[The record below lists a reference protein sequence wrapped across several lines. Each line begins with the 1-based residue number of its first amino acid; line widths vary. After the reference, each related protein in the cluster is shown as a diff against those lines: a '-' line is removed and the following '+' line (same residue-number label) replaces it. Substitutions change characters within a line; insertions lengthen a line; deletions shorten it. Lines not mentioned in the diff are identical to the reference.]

1 MNHAS
6 GSVSVSA
13 SGSGSKI
20 DMDED
25 LYQDELPDVS
35 GLTPVRS
42 LAEVRGGYAAGA
54 AGGAIP
60 AKRERRK
67 PLEALQRYWGYD
79 GFRPL
84 QAEAVDAGLAKRD
97 CMIVLPTGGGK
108 SLCYQVPAAC
118 GAGLVLVISP
128 LIALMDDQVAAAR
141 EAGLRAGSMHSNLSD
156 SEKQRVRIALD
167 SDQLDLLYVSPERLS
182 VGDLLARLAPR
193 LALVAVDEAHCVS
206 HWGHDFRPEYRQLGQ
221 WFAAHP
227 SVPRMALT
235 ATATPQVQDDIC
247 AQLALRKPLRLVGH
261 VDRPNLTF
269 RCLQRSDQTKQI
281 LEVVSRHV
289 GEGGI
294 VYAQTRKEVERI
306 AETLV
311 KNNVNAAGYHAGMEA
326 ETRSKIQAD
335 FVNERISVVVATI
348 AFGMGID
355 RSNVRFVVHAN
366 APKSIEH
373 YQQESGRAGRDGD
386 PAECVL
392 LFSGADLV
400 THRALA
406 ARESTPE
413 RMRVLNRHL
422 GEVGRFA
429 LAPVCRH
436 RILTE
441 HFGQAYP
448 DPLFNRAEL
457 ACGACDVCLGETKE
471 VPVDQ
476 ALVIAQKI
484 ISAAWRLE
492 GRFGSGYVAAVLRG
506 DTSDSKQHER
516 MQRSGHDRLSVFG
529 LLKDISEPNVRAWI
543 DQLVVQGYL
552 RITEEGDYP
561 LLAITDSG
569 KALCKGIGTV
579 RLGEAQAKPARSKN
593 RSSSSNSSNSS
604 TGQPA
609 MEGADKVMF
618 ERLRLL
624 RKLMAEKHLIAPY
637 MIFHD
642 ATLHQMAA
650 TKPTTLPVMRTIK
663 GVGESKLA
671 HYGAAFLAVLTGT
684 DPTVAAE
691 RA

>member
-1 MNHAS
+1 MIGAS
-6 GSVSVSA
+6 SGMSVE
-13 SGSGSKI
+13 
-20 DMDED
+20 ED
-25 LYQDELPDVS
+25 QNELPDVS
-35 GLTPVRS
+35 GMTPVRS
-42 LAEVRGGYAAGA
+42 LAEVRSGYRTTAAA
-54 AGGAIP
+54 SLP
-60 AKRERRK
+60 VPVRERRK
-67 PLEALQRYWGYD
+67 PLDALQRFWGYD

-97 CMIVLPTGGGK
+97 CLIVLPTGGGK

-156 SEKQRVRIALD
+156 AEKLRVRTALD
-167 SDQLDLLYVSPERLS
+167 ADKLDLLYVSPERLA
-182 VGDLLARLAPR
+182 VGDLLSRLASR

-227 SVPRMALT
+227 TVPRMALT

-247 AQLALRKPLRLVGH
+247 TQLALRTPLRLVGH

-269 RCLQRSDQTKQI
+269 RCLQRIDQTKQI
-281 LEVVSRHV
+281 LEIVARHA

-294 VYAQTRKEVERI
+294 VYAQTRKEVDRI
-306 AETLV
+306 AETLT
-311 KNNVNAAGYHAGMEA
+311 KHKVNAAGYHAGMEA
-326 ETRSKIQAD
+326 ERRSKIQGD
-335 FVNERISVVVATI
+335 FVNERIAVVVATI

-400 THRALA
+400 MHRALA
-406 ARESTPE
+406 AREATPE

-436 RILTE
+436 RLLTE
-441 HFGQAYP
+441 HFGQPYP
-448 DPLFNRAEL
+448 DPTAAQADS

-471 VPVDQ
+471 VVAEQ
-476 ALVIAQKI
+476 ALLTAQKI

-492 GRFGSGYVAAVLRG
+492 GRFGAGYVAAVLRG
-506 DTSDSKQHER
+506 DPTDSKQQER

-529 LLKDISEPNVRAWI
+529 LLKDISELNVRAWI
-543 DQLVVQGYL
+543 DQLVVQGFL
-552 RITEEGDYP
+552 MITEEGDYP

-569 KALCKGIGTV
+569 KALCKGLGTV
-579 RLGEAQAKPARSKN
+579 RLGEAQLKLQRKGRASG
-593 RSSSSNSSNSS
+593 SSGSS
-604 TGQPA
+604 GQPL
-609 MEGADKVMF
+609 MEGADRVLF

-624 RKLMAEKHLIAPY
+624 RKLLGEKHVVAPY

-642 ATLHQMAA
+642 ATLHQLAA
-650 TKPTTLPVMRTIK
+650 TKPTTLTGIRTIK

-671 HYGAAFLAVLTGT
+671 RYGAAFLSVLTGT
-684 DPTVAAE
+684 DPLIAAE

>member
-1 MNHAS
+1 MMIPDAIHQ
-6 GSVSVSA
+6 VSL
-13 SGSGSKI
+13 
-20 DMDED
+20 DQQEDE
-25 LYQDELPDVS
+25 EVLPDID

-42 LAEVRGGYAAGA
+42 LAEVRSGQAYSVGNVQ
-54 AGGAIP
+54 
-60 AKRERRK
+60 RERRK
-67 PLEALQRYWGYD
+67 PVEALQRFWGYD

-84 QAEAVDAGLAKRD
+84 QAEAVDAGLARRD
-97 CMIVLPTGGGK
+97 CLIVLPTGGGK

-118 GAGLVLVISP
+118 GAGLVLVVSP

-141 EAGLRAGSMHSNLSD
+141 EAGLRAGAMHTNTTED
-156 SEKQRVRIALD
+156 EKRRVRTALD
-167 SDQLDLLYVSPERLS
+167 NDQLDLLYVSPERLS
-182 VGDLLARLAPR
+182 VGDLLSRLAPR
-193 LALVAVDEAHCVS
+193 LALLAVDEAHCVS
-206 HWGHDFRPEYRQLGQ
+206 HWGHDFRPEYRMLGQ

-227 SVPRMALT
+227 GIPRMALT
-235 ATATPQVQDDIC
+235 ATATPQVQEDIC
-247 AQLALRKPLRLVGH
+247 AQLALRSPLRLVGH

-269 RCLQRSDQTKQI
+269 RCLQRNDSTKQL
-281 LEVVSRHV
+281 LEIVGRHT

-306 AETLV
+306 ADTLA
-311 KNNVNAAGYHAGMEA
+311 KRGVNAAGYHAGMEA
-326 ETRSKIQAD
+326 GRRSKIQSD

-392 LFSGADLV
+392 LFSAADLV

-436 RILTE
+436 RQLTE
-441 HFGQAYP
+441 HFGQPYP
-448 DPLFNRAEL
+448 DPLAEQAEV

-471 VPVDQ
+471 VAGDD
-476 ALVIAQKI
+476 ALLIAQKI
-484 ISAAWRLE
+484 ISAAWRLD
-492 GRFGSGYVAAVLRG
+492 GRFGAGYVAAVLRG
-506 DTSDSKQHER
+506 EPTDSKQQDR
-516 MQRSGHDRLSVFG
+516 MQRSGHDQLKVFG
-529 LLKDISEPNVRAWI
+529 LLKEISEHNVRAWI
-543 DQLVVQGYL
+543 DQLVVQGHL
-552 RITEEGDYP
+552 VITEEGDYP
-561 LLAITDSG
+561 LLAVTDSG
-569 KALCKGIGTV
+569 KALCKGIGAV
-579 RLGEAQAKPARSKN
+579 RLGEAQAKPARKS
-593 RSSSSNSSNSS
+593 RSSGLDKS
-604 TGQPA
+604 GKDQPV
-609 MEGADKVMF
+609 MEGADKVLF

-624 RKLMAEKHLIAPY
+624 RKLLAEKHQVAPY

-642 ATLHQMAA
+642 ATLNQLAA
-650 TKPTTLPVMRTIK
+650 TKPVDLPAMRLIK

-671 HYGAAFLAVLTGT
+671 HYGAAFLSVVTGT